1 MISTRRTLA
10 SRRSPEAQS
19 LTHSSSKVSALRRP
33 SHMLAS
39 SSSPS
44 ASRMI
49 LKLSAVAWSLSSR
62 LRKVA
67 LRLDLPIPKTSKEVS
82 MPSGKSSMI
91 SLTRLS
97 PAEPGSSSLNCRSV
111 IWRLSTSQTET
122 FSVQAVSQKM
132 TLSVRARQL
141 ELFCRQQLMVCKTAC
156 WEHAE
161 SLKKSSSETSA
172 TICSLSATTPRL

>member
-1 MISTRRTLA
+1 MILTKMISV
-10 SRRSPEAQS
+10 SRRSREAPS
-19 LTHSSSKVSALRRP
+19 LTHSWSRA
-33 SHMLAS
+33 
-39 SSSPS
+39 S
-44 ASRMI
+44 ASRKLSHTLVLSSSLSNSII
-49 LKLSAVAWSLSSR
+49 LKLSALTWSLKSR
-62 LRKVA
+62 LRKTVQ
-67 LRLDLPIPKTSKEVS
+67 RLDLQTQKISKELS
-82 MPSGKSSMI
+82 MLSGKSFTI
-91 SLTRLS
+91 SLTRLL
-97 PAEPGSSSLNCRSV
+97 PPEPRSSSLNSPSV

-122 FSVQAVSQKM
+122 FSAQAVSQKM